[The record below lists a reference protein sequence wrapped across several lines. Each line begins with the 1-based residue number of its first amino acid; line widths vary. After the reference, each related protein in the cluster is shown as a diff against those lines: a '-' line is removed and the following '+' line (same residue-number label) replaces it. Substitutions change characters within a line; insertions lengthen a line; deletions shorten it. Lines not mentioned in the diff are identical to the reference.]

1 MSHYSTDKE
10 NEHPNMPRKTQ
21 KVREEDFSAI
31 GKHYVL
37 DGERV
42 RVKSIHYRDESK
54 MPKEKQQTQPPQ
66 KFLNLENLDEG
77 EIEKLEYL

>member
-1 MSHYSTDKE
+1 MSYYSIDKE
-10 NEHPNMPRKTQ
+10 NEHPNMPRRAQ
-21 KVREEDFSAI
+21 KVSEEDFSAI

-54 MPKEKQQTQPPQ
+54 MPKEKQQPQPQQ
-66 KFLNLENLDEG
+66 KFLNLENMDEG

>member
-1 MSHYSTDKE
+1 MSYYTTDKE
-10 NEHPNMPRKTQ
+10 NEHPNMPRRAL
-21 KVREEDFSAI
+21 KVREEDFSSI

-54 MPKEKQQTQPPQ
+54 MPKERQQPQQPQ
-66 KFLNLENLDEG
+66 KLIDLENLD
-77 EIEKLEYL
+77 

>member
-1 MSHYSTDKE
+1 MDKE
-10 NEHPNMPRKTQ
+10 NEHPNMPRKIQ

-54 MPKEKQQTQPPQ
+54 MPNEKQQQSHSQ